1 MVLFLREVQS
11 KYGKENN
18 NHVLPGKNKIL
29 WKKIKSVNIGA
40 LFKIKTY
47 HLSEGEW
54 SQIWVS
60 QWKRNYSQNFFIR
73 NNPALQ
79 FRRLWIKDVSGVL
92 LVSSGLFCNVNLMSL
107 WKRETKLC
115 DLSDGSKK
123 EVGAMTSP
131 NYFNFWSLKEKLINK
146 TILWQEKWDDLTSLC
161 CFAEDNWDTI
171 FLFLSYSWAQSFQ
184 WANYLKE
191 HTRRCV
197 CNLENI
203 S

>member
-54 SQIWVS
+54 SQNWVS
-60 QWKRNYSQNFFIR
+60 HWKRNYSQNFFIR

-131 NYFNFWSLKEKLINK
+131 NCFNFWSLKEKLINK
-146 TILWQEKWDDLTSLC
+146 TIL
-161 CFAEDNWDTI
+161 
-171 FLFLSYSWAQSFQ
+171 
-184 WANYLKE
+184 
-191 HTRRCV
+191 
-197 CNLENI
+197 
-203 S
+203 